1 MPTLNVYLLGS
12 PKLALDDA
20 PVGAPYLKTQ
30 ALFYYLITTRQPHTR
45 EKLATFFWGDT
56 PERQA
61 KASLRN
67 ALYEVRR
74 ALEPAGEPAQ
84 HYILAEGNTLRF
96 NRESD
101 YWFDVE
107 EFEKRLKAEGRE
119 MTPLREAVELYRG
132 DFLEGFSLKDSYEF
146 DDWSFFERER
156 LQREYLGALAELS
169 RYHGQRCEYDQAIAY
184 ATQLLSYDSLQEN
197 VHRQLMR
204 LYYTAGNRS
213 AALRQYEVCKE
224 ILERELD
231 IPPLAETTELYEQ
244 ILRQELI
251 VPPRVEEVRWPP
263 PSEEEQLPAPSP
275 LAPRPVPEY
284 LRTALVGREEECTR
298 LAGVLEEVH
307 QGQGRLVFVVG
318 EVGIGKTR
326 LVKEMI
332 ERAGPDLHLLM
343 GRCYEAQVM
352 QPYQPL
358 VEALRSGLPSIV
370 LESLQISDLWLREV
384 SRLVPELGERLPNLP
399 LNVPLD
405 ASQERN
411 RLFEGVTRFL
421 IGLSRQRSTVLFLDN
436 LHWAD
441 QSTLQLLH
449 YLARN
454 TLRERVLLLGAYRDE
469 EARDPLTS
477 LVRSLKREGLLFSI
491 HLRRLTLEEMTT
503 MIRGMAG
510 MTTGGEKFSRRIHRE
525 TEGNPFF
532 TMEVVCS
539 LFEEGI
545 LQQDEHGWTT
555 DQEDFAT
562 EYTRLPIPASVR
574 EVIQARLNRLDEEAL
589 QILETAAVTR
599 HHFYFAT
606 ISQASSQ
613 EEEKALDAFDR
624 LLGVQLIREVEVGVE
639 GSKYDFSHELIREV
653 AYQSMSGA
661 RRQWLHRRVGDALE
675 AGYRDRLDE
684 AVDRLA
690 YHCTQGG
697 VRDKA
702 LAYSIRA
709 GDRARELY
717 ANEKAIEHYQRA
729 LPLAQGTEALSTI
742 YEGLGDVY
750 TLLGKH
756 ELAIESYQAVLDQ
769 LPPTPPAGGG
779 GEGGRAAEIRR
790 KMARVHERS
799 GRYDLALRHLQAGK
813 AMLDADDPSP
823 AMARLDDG
831 IALIHIRQGRYRE
844 AIDLC
849 QRTLDMIEKLA
860 RERDTCQETAWAH
873 NTLGSA
879 YLYHGDYQ
887 RAIEHFQQSL
897 ALKKEME
904 DTLGRA
910 TLYNN
915 LGVVHYYRGDYDR
928 AYEYYQQSFEIK
940 KKIGDI
946 YGLAISRTNLGLIL
960 HHREEQSQALQH
972 LKEAVRI
979 CRDIEAEWL
988 LPEAYRIMA
997 RVHLDL
1003 GDVAR
1008 AQVHA
1013 QAALEIAER
1022 LDYEVFIGVAHRVL
1036 GQVAGLGQGEWERA
1050 EEHFARSI
1058 EMFESSPNEH
1068 ELGKTCTAYG
1078 LALREKG
1085 DPERAREQLAR
1096 AMEIFARSD
1105 ATGRLERA
1113 REAYESIT

>member
-1 MPTLNVYLLGS
+1 LSTLKVILLGS
-12 PKLALDDA
+12 PKVTRDDA
-20 PVGAPYLKTQ
+20 PVFFPSLKAQ

-61 KASLRN
+61 KASLRT
-67 ALYEVRR
+67 ALYDLRR
-74 ALEPAGEPAQ
+74 TLEPTGEPAQ
-84 HYILAEGNTLRF
+84 TTILTEGGTLCF
-96 NRESD
+96 NQESD

-107 EFEKRLKAEGRE
+107 EFEKRLQARGRE
-119 MTPLREAVELYRG
+119 LTALREAVELYQG
-132 DFLEGFSLKDSYEF
+132 DFLEGFSLRDSYEF
-146 DDWSFFERER
+146 DDWSFFERDR
-156 LQREYLGALAELS
+156 LQREYLGALQELS
-169 RYHGQRCEYDQAIAY
+169 RYHGQRGDYDQAIAY
-184 ATQLLSYDSLQEN
+184 TTQILSYDSLQED

-204 LYYTAGNRS
+204 LYYAAGNRS
-213 AALRQYEVCKE
+213 AALRQYEICKE

-231 IPPLAETTELYEQ
+231 ISPLAETTELYEQ
-244 ILRQELI
+244 ILRQELA
-251 VPPRVEEVRWPP
+251 VPPKVEVVRGPP
-263 PSEEEQLPAPSP
+263 PPEMEPPLAPP
-275 LAPRPVPEY
+275 FLAPRPVPEY
-284 LRTALVGREEECTR
+284 LRTALVGREEECAR
-298 LAGVLEEVH
+298 LAGYLAETL
-307 QGQGRLVFVVG
+307 QGRGRLVFVVG

-326 LVKEMI
+326 LVHELI
-332 ERAGPDLHLLM
+332 EGAGPGLHLLM

-358 VEALRSGLPSIV
+358 VEALRSGLPTNH
-370 LESLQISDLWLREV
+370 LEGLQISDLWLREV
-384 SRLVPELGERLPNLP
+384 SRLVPELGERLPDLP

-405 ASQERN
+405 ATQERS

-421 IGLSRQRSTVLFLDN
+421 IGLSRQCPTILFLDD

-441 QSTLQLLH
+441 QDTLQLLH

-469 EARDPLTS
+469 EAREPLTG
-477 LVRSLKREGLLFSI
+477 LVRSLKGEGLLSLI
-491 HLRRLTLEEMTT
+491 SLRPLTLPEITI

-510 MTTGGEKFSRRIHRE
+510 MTTGGEKFSHRIHGE

-532 TMEVVCS
+532 TMEVIRS
-539 LFEEGI
+539 LFEEGV

-555 DQEDFAT
+555 DWEDFVT

-574 EVIQARLNRLDEEAL
+574 EVVQARLSRLDEEAC
-589 QILETAAVTR
+589 QILETASVTR

-606 ISQASSQ
+606 VSQASGR

-624 LLGVQLIREVEVGVE
+624 LLGAQLIREVEVGVE

-661 RRQWLHRRVGDALE
+661 RRQWLHRRVGEALE
-675 AGYRDRLDE
+675 AGHRDRLDE
-684 AVDRLA
+684 VVDRLA
-690 YHCTQGG
+690 YHFAQGG

-702 LAYSIRA
+702 LPYSIQA
-709 GDRARELY
+709 GNRARKLY

-729 LPLAQGTEALSTI
+729 LQLAHGAEELSTI

-756 ELAIESYQAVLDQ
+756 ERAIESYQAVLDN
-769 LPPTPPAGGG
+769 AY
-779 GEGGRAAEIRR
+779 EDGGRAAEIRR
-790 KMARVHERS
+790 KMARVYERS

-813 AMLDADDPSP
+813 ELLATSEPSL

-831 IALIHIRQGRYRE
+831 IALIHIRQGRYQE

-849 QRTLDMIEKLA
+849 RRNLAMSEELA
-860 RERDTCQETAWAH
+860 REGDTRREMSWAH

-879 YLYHGDYQ
+879 YLYHGDYE

-897 ALKKEME
+897 TLKEGIG
-904 DTLGRA
+904 DTQGRA

-928 AYEYYQQSFEIK
+928 AYEYYQRSFEIK

-946 YGLAISRTNLGLIL
+946 YGLAISRTNLGLML
-960 HHREEQSQALQH
+960 HHRRKQAQALRH
-972 LKEAVRI
+972 LEEAVRI

-988 LPEAYRIMA
+988 LPEAYRIVA
-997 RVHLDL
+997 RVYLTL

-1008 AQVHA
+1008 ARIHA
-1013 QAALEIAER
+1013 QAALETAER
-1022 LDYEVFIGVAHRVL
+1022 LGCEAFIGVAHRVL
-1036 GQVAGLGQGEWERA
+1036 GQVAAPGRGEWERA
-1050 EEHFARSI
+1050 EEHFTRSI
-1058 EMFESSPNEH
+1058 EIFESLSNEH
-1068 ELGKTCTAYG
+1068 ELGKTYTAYG
-1078 LALREKG
+1078 LALKEKG
-1085 DPERAREQLAR
+1085 DLEKAREQLAR
-1096 AMEIFARSD
+1096 AMDIFARSN
-1105 ATGRLERA
+1105 ATGRLERV
-1113 REAYESIT
+1113 REAYESIEPPS

>member
-1 MPTLNVYLLGS
+1 MPTLNVTLLGS
-12 PKLALDDA
+12 PNVARDDV
-20 PVGAPYLKTQ
+20 PVVIPTLKAQ

-61 KASLRN
+61 KASLRT
-67 ALYEVRR
+67 ALYDLRR
-74 ALEPAGEPAQ
+74 ALEPPSEPAQ
-84 HYILAEGNTLRF
+84 NYILVEGNTLRF
-96 NRESD
+96 NQESD

-107 EFEKRLKAEGRE
+107 EFEKRLEAGGRE
-119 MTPLREAVELYRG
+119 IRALREAVELYRG
-132 DFLEGFSLKDSYEF
+132 DFLEGFSLKDSYDF
-146 DDWSFFERER
+146 DDWSFFERDR
-156 LQREYLGALAELS
+156 LQRAYLVALSGLS
-169 RYHGQRCEYDQAIAY
+169 RYHSQRGEYGQAIAY
-184 ATQLLSYDSLQEN
+184 TTRILSYDSLQEN

-204 LYYTAGNRS
+204 LYYAAGNRS
-213 AALRQYEVCKE
+213 AALRQYEICKE
-224 ILERELD
+224 ILQQELG

-244 ILRQELI
+244 ILRQELA
-251 VPPRVEEVRWPP
+251 VPPRVEEVKKPP
-263 PSEEEQLPAPSP
+263 EAELPPAPP
-275 LAPRPVPEY
+275 LLAPRPVPEY
-284 LRTALVGREEECTR
+284 LRTALVGREEERAR
-298 LAGVLEEVH
+298 LAGVLEEVR
-307 QGQGRLVFVVG
+307 QGRGRLVFVVG

-326 LVKEMI
+326 LVQELI
-332 ERAGPDLHLLM
+332 EKAGPDLHLLM

-358 VEALRSGLPSIV
+358 VEALRSALPTIV

-384 SRLVPELGERLPNLP
+384 SRLVPELGERLPDLP

-405 ASQERN
+405 ATQERN

-421 IGLSRQRSTVLFLDN
+421 IGLSRQRPTILFLDN

-441 QSTLQLLH
+441 QTTLQLLH

-454 TLRERVLLLGAYRDE
+454 TLQERVLLLGAYRDE
-469 EARDPLTS
+469 EAGDPLIG
-477 LVRSLKREGLLFSI
+477 LVRSLRGEGLLSLI
-491 HLRRLTLEEMTT
+491 HLRRLTLEETTT

-510 MTTGGEKFSRRIHRE
+510 MTAGGKKFSRRIYRE

-532 TMEVVCS
+532 IMEVIRS
-539 LFEEGI
+539 LFEEGV
-545 LQQDEHGWTT
+545 LEQNEHGWTT
-555 DQEDFAT
+555 DWENFVT

-574 EVIQARLNRLDEEAL
+574 EVIQARLNRLDEGTR

-599 HHFYFAT
+599 HSFYFAT
-606 ISQASSQ
+606 VSRASGQ
-613 EEEKALDAFDR
+613 EEEKVLDAFDR
-624 LLGVQLIREVEVGVE
+624 LLKAQLIREVEVGVE

-661 RRQWLHRRVGDALE
+661 RRQWLHRRVGEALE

-684 AVDRLA
+684 VVDRLA
-690 YHCTQGG
+690 YHFAQGG

-729 LPLAQGTEALSTI
+729 LQLAQETEDLSTI

-756 ELAIESYQAVLDQ
+756 DLAIESYQAVLDHSQ
-769 LPPTPPAGGG
+769 RNHA
-779 GEGGRAAEIRR
+779 RAAEIRR
-790 KMARVHERS
+790 KMARVYERS
-799 GRYDLALRHLQAGK
+799 GRYDLALRHLEAGK
-813 AMLDADDPSP
+813 ELLAASDPSP
-823 AMARLDDG
+823 ALARLDDG
-831 IALIHIRQGRYRE
+831 IALIHIRQGRCRE

-849 QRTLDMIEKLA
+849 QRNLAMIETLS
-860 RERDTCQETAWAH
+860 RDRDTRQEMAWAH

-887 RAIEHFQQSL
+887 RAIEHLQQSL
-897 ALKKEME
+897 ALREE
-904 DTLGRA
+904 LGDALGQA

-928 AYEYYQQSFEIK
+928 AHEYYQRSFEIK
-940 KKIGDI
+940 KEIGDI
-946 YGLAISRTNLGLIL
+946 YGLAISRTNLGLTL
-960 HHREEQSQALQH
+960 HHRGEQAQALQH

-988 LPEAYRIMA
+988 LPETYRIMA
-997 RVHLDL
+997 KVHLAL
-1003 GDVAR
+1003 GDVAQAR
-1008 AQVHA
+1008 VHA
-1013 QAALEIAER
+1013 QAALETAER
-1022 LDYEVFIGVAHRVL
+1022 LNCEVFTGVAHRVL
-1036 GQVAGLGQGEWERA
+1036 GQVAALGQGKWDQA

-1058 EMFESSPNEH
+1058 EIFESLSNEH
-1068 ELGKTCTAYG
+1068 ELGKTCYDYG
-1078 LALREKG
+1078 LALKERGDLEKAK
-1085 DPERAREQLAR
+1085 ERLAQ
-1096 AMEIFARSD
+1096 AMEIFARSG
-1105 ATGRLERA
+1105 APGRLERA
-1113 REAYESIT
+1113 REAYESIMNA